1 MRIRDTMK
9 TFSLIIGII
18 LFLSSCS
25 TKGENDKNGDVL
37 SGNKSNLPVS
47 LTLLIEYAEYCKAIY
62 DAGGEQ
68 RDEVAFDVKQKDGLT
83 IIIIRGTANESNV
96 ESDANIALESDVR
109 AGILLHKGFRD
120 AAVTIMQI
128 IDTSMTSS
136 RTVIQGQTLRYPLAD
151 TIHLTG
157 HSLGGAVAQI
167 MGRWLHK
174 RGYNVQVFSYGS
186 PKISTQSGDKPR
198 HWRVVRKSDPVPFM
212 PPWPYIHTG
221 VFVNSKTLDWGPD
234 NDNGLISETDALD
247 HAIAKYVIT
256 LKEQL

>member
-1 MRIRDTMK
+1 MK
-9 TFSLIIGII
+9 IALIIGII
-18 LFLSSCS
+18 LLLSSCS
-25 TKGENDKNGDVL
+25 GEKDKDEDVV
-37 SGNKSNLPVS
+37 SGTKSNLPVS

-62 DAGGEQ
+62 DGGGDQ
-68 RDEVAFDVKQKDGLT
+68 KDEVAFEVKQKDGIS
-83 IIIIRGTANESNV
+83 IIVIRGTANASNV

-128 IDTSMTSS
+128 IDTSMTT
-136 RTVIQGQTLRYPLAD
+136 RGIVQGQTRTYPLA
-151 TIHLTG
+151 TTVHLTG

-174 RGYNVQVFSYGS
+174 RGYSVQVFSYGS
-186 PKISTQSGDKPR
+186 PKISTQSGSSPR
-198 HWRVVRKSDPVPFM
+198 HWRVVRKSDPIPFT

-221 VFVNSKTLDWGPD
+221 TFVNSQTLDWGPN
-234 NDNGLISETDALD
+234 NDNGLISNTNGLD
-247 HAIAKYVIT
+247 HAIAKYVTT

>member
-1 MRIRDTMK
+1 MK
-9 TFSLIIGII
+9 IALIIGII
-18 LFLSSCS
+18 LLLSSCS
-25 TKGENDKNGDVL
+25 LKDKTEETEDVTSGTKA
-37 SGNKSNLPVS
+37 NLPVS

-62 DAGGEQ
+62 DAGGDD
-68 RDEVAFDVKQKDGLT
+68 RDNVAFDVKQKDGLT
-83 IIIIRGTANESNV
+83 IIIIRGTANKANV
-96 ESDANIALESDVR
+96 ESDADIALESDVR
-109 AGILLHKGFRD
+109 AGVLLHKGFRD

-128 IDTSMTSS
+128 IDTSIT
-136 RTVIQGQTLRYPLAD
+136 TYPLAD
-151 TIHLTG
+151 TVHLTG

-198 HWRVVRKSDPVPFM
+198 HWRVVRPSDPVPFM

-234 NDNGLISETDALD
+234 NDNGLISKTDALD
-247 HAIAKYVIT
+247 HAIAKYVST